1 MLSRRHIRIKVLQAL
16 YAFSNNE
23 ERDLIKGEKRLRN
36 SIQEIY
42 TLYLYELR
50 ALMEINWYANELL
63 EIKKQ
68 KKLPTQAD
76 LNPNRK
82 FAENKFF
89 KWLEGHEQLN
99 KLWSDHNVR
108 FGDDKEVLRKI
119 FKRFSEE
126 DEQFQLYLEMPGD
139 DMHADKKLV
148 KHIYGTYLTQS
159 ETLHQIYE
167 EKSMHWADDLD
178 AAQMMVT
185 KTIKRFDAQSNETS
199 RLPEL
204 LKDQEDMDFALK
216 LYRKVIQEDEYYENK
231 IRDKAQNW
239 DTERIAVVDIILMKM
254 AMAELVTFQQIP
266 VKVTLN
272 EYIELSK
279 EYSTVKSGH
288 FINGILDKIKDE
300 MQTDGS
306 IRKIGRGLL

>member
-16 YAFSNNE
+16 YAYHNNE
-23 ERDLIKGEKRLRN
+23 DRDLIKGEKRLRN
-36 SIQEIY
+36 SIQDIY

-50 ALMEINWYANELL
+50 ALMELNWYANELL

-82 FAENKFF
+82 FVDNKFF
-89 KWLEGHEQLN
+89 KWLESHEQLN
-99 KLWSDHNVR
+99 KLWSDHNIR

-119 FKRFSEE
+119 FKRISDE
-126 DEQFQLYLEMPGD
+126 DEYFQEYMEMPSND
-139 DMHADKKLV
+139 FHADKKLV
-148 KHIYGTYLTQS
+148 KHLYGTYLTQS
-159 ETLHQIYE
+159 ETMHQIYE

-185 KTIKRFDAQSNETS
+185 KTIKRFDEHSNETS

-216 LYRKVIQEDEYYENK
+216 LFRKAIKEDENYQER
-231 IRDKAQNW
+231 IRDKAKNW
-239 DTERIAVVDIILMKM
+239 ESERIALVDVILMKQ
-254 AMAELVTFQQIP
+254 ALAEMSSFSQIP

-279 EYSTVKSGH
+279 EYSTPKSGN
-288 FINGILDKIKDE
+288 FINGILDKIKEE
-300 MQTDGS
+300 MQEEGS

>member
-16 YAFSNNE
+16 YAYYNNE
-23 ERDLIKGEKRLRN
+23 EKDLIKGEKRLRN
-36 SIQEIY
+36 SIQDIY

-50 ALMEINWYANELL
+50 ALYEIASFAHELL
-63 EIKKQ
+63 EIKMQ

-82 FAENKFF
+82 FANNSFF

-99 KLWSDHNVR
+99 KLWHDHHVR
-108 FGDDKEVLRKI
+108 FGDDKEVLRQI
-119 FKRFSEE
+119 HRNFSTE
-126 DEQFQLYLEMPGD
+126 DERFHEYMEMPGNSLD
-139 DMHADKKLV
+139 ADKKIV
-148 KHIYGTYLTQS
+148 KHLYGTYLTQS
-159 ETLHQIYE
+159 ENLHQIYE

-185 KTIKRFDAQSNETS
+185 KTIKRFDKESNETS

-204 LKDQEDMDFALK
+204 LKDEDDMDFALK
-216 LYRKVIQEDEYYENK
+216 LFRKTIQQDEAYGQRIREKAINWEND
-231 IRDKAQNW
+231 RL
-239 DTERIAVVDIILMKM
+239 AVVDIILMKM
-254 AMAELVTFQQIP
+254 GIAELVTFEQIP
-266 VKVTLN
+266 VKVSLN

-279 EYSTVKSGH
+279 QYSTPKSGN

-300 MQTDGS
+300 MQASGE